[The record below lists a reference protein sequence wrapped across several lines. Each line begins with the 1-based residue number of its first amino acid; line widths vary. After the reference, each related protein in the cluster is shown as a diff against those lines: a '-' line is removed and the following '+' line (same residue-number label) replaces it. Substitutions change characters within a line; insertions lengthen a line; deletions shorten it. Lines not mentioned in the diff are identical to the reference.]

1 MLAYFC
7 KYVPEELMQAFD
19 TEIVCMEPH
28 VTSFTQADALMHP
41 NMCSFSKAVLE
52 EFERGISTPPM
63 QVCKALSDA
72 EGGCLCQRE
81 LKAPTDRS
89 QSDCVHEQVAKADCE
104 SPLYTQD
111 YEGMIFTSCCD
122 SSRRLYDILCQQF
135 PDKFF
140 FCLDLPRKI
149 NDFAVTLYTKQLQ
162 KLIDAYADFSGKAFS
177 EQKLLEICRERA
189 AEQKRIETGKEQ
201 DTEQKT
207 ESDTQDFDAA
217 AYQTTAPVD
226 HTSIASG
233 LADNQANTS
242 PMNGLRI
249 ALVGA
254 RPGSEIRQLI
264 TDHQAQI
271 TLDLTC
277 TGIQRSY
284 DLNSEQILAAYAHAL
299 LDQLPCMRMAAASNR
314 QRILEAYEDR
324 IDGIIYH
331 TVKFCDIYAYEYT
344 KLHETSS
351 LPILKIETDATAQ
364 CGGQILTRLEAFLE
378 SLRTQKGESMLF
390 KNKRQQSENCSTGAQ
405 DSASDSVTVNP
416 QNANVTNA
424 TNTPVY
430 VMGIDSG
437 STSTNAVILN
447 GNREIVATAV
457 IRTGAKSGESA
468 QRILE
473 EILQKA
479 NLQREN
485 VTKIVSTGYGRVSIP
500 FADENVTEISC
511 HGKGAHY
518 LNPEIRTILDIG
530 GQDSKAIH
538 LNEKGDV
545 TDFVMNDKCAAGTGR
560 FLEMMARTLEVDI
573 SELGPLSLK
582 STKNI
587 EISSMCSVF
596 AESEVISL
604 IAQNKETSDIAHGI
618 HMAIAAKAI
627 SLIRRVGLEPGYMMT
642 GGVAK
647 NPGMVQVLEEQ
658 LKAPL
663 FISEDPEIVGAL
675 GAALYGLEDIL

>member
-7 KYVPEELMQAFD
+7 KYVPEELLQAFG
-19 TEIVCMEPH
+19 TELVCMEPH
-28 VTSFTQADALMHP
+28 VTNFTQADALMHP

-52 EFERGISTPPM
+52 GFE
-63 QVCKALSDA
+63 K
-72 EGGCLCQRE
+72 
-81 LKAPTDRS
+81 
-89 QSDCVHEQVAKADCE
+89 
-104 SPLYTQD
+104 QD
-111 YEGMIFTSCCD
+111 YEGLIFTSCCD
-122 SSRRLYDILCQQF
+122 SSRRLYDIFCQQF

-162 KLIDAYADFSGKAFS
+162 KLIEAYAAFSGKTFS
-177 EQKLLEICRERA
+177 EQKLLEICREHA
-189 AEQKRIETGKEQ
+189 AEQKFI
-201 DTEQKT
+201 
-207 ESDTQDFDAA
+207 
-217 AYQTTAPVD
+217 
-226 HTSIASG
+226 
-233 LADNQANTS
+233 TS
-242 PMNGLRI
+242 PTNDLHI

-254 RPGSEIRQLI
+254 RPGSEIRQII
-264 TDHQAQI
+264 TDHQAEI

-284 DLNSEQILAAYAHAL
+284 DLNSDQILPAYAHAL

-364 CGGQILTRLEAFLE
+364 CSGQILTRLEAFLE
-378 SLRTQKGESMLF
+378 SLRAQKGESMLF
-390 KNKRQQSENCSTGAQ
+390 KNKRQQSENCSVETQ
-405 DSASDSVTVNP
+405 DTVSDT
-416 QNANVTNA
+416 ANKKTA
-424 TNTPVY
+424 NTPAAPVY

-447 GNREIVATAV
+447 GDREIVASAV

-479 NLQREN
+479 NLQRSDL
-485 VTKIVSTGYGRVSIP
+485 TYIVSTGYGRVSIP

-582 STKNI
+582 STENI

-627 SLIRRVGLEPGYMMT
+627 SLMRRVGLEPGFMMT

-647 NPGMVQVLEEQ
+647 NPGVVKVLEEQ

-663 FISEDPEIVGAL
+663 FISEEPEIVGAL
-675 GAALYGLEDIL
+675 GAALYGLENIL